1 MGDLLFMVFD
11 VTNLGVDHG
20 SSIPREGDRYSKPT
34 TLYHTDIDR
43 TLATFYDNLQSG
55 RVIVD

>member
-1 MGDLLFMVFD
+1 MGYLLFMVFD
-11 VTNLGVDHG
+11 ITNLEVDRG
-20 SSIPREGDRYSKPT
+20 WSIPREGDRYSKPT

-43 TLATFYDNLQSG
+43 TLATFCDNLQSG